1 MLSGRTPLFTLMLAL
16 ILVVTVAGNL
26 LVVHAQQTG
35 NGADA
40 CLVAVDQNG
49 HMRLLGPDSN
59 GKYRDDIQP
68 NEFAIDLPSLQSIVT
83 LNSGL
88 GSLQSM
94 FNSLNSTV
102 SQQQTKIT
110 QLEQRIAALESSAN
124 ASANGTF
131 INDSSLVLNLP
142 LYELLGSSFLSRDAY
157 GHLVTVTG
165 TALTP
170 QGRAFNGTSDLMT
183 IAHDSTLKPDQYTV
197 EIWLKPDADVSI
209 YRDIITSI
217 QNGDGNLQ
225 GYHIRVDQGTGRV
238 LARSGSGTLNS
249 VVTGNTINDNSW
261 HHVVA
266 VLNTSNLTLY
276 QEGVLVNQT
285 ARRPGIYYD
294 SSDPRIGHQYGWFK
308 GVIGEIRIY
317 NRALTPQEIQKNY
330 LTTKARY
337 Q

>member
-1 MLSGRTPLFTLMLAL
+1 MLSGRTPLFTLILAF
-16 ILVVTVAGNL
+16 ILVVTVVGNL
-26 LVVHAQQTG
+26 VIVHAAQQTG

-40 CLVAVDQNG
+40 YRVAVDQNG

-94 FNSLNSTV
+94 FNTLNSTV
-102 SQQQTKIT
+102 SQQQIKIT
-110 QLEQRIAALESSAN
+110 QLEQRIAALES
-124 ASANGTF
+124 SANGTF

-142 LYELLGSSFLSRDAY
+142 LYELQGNSFLSRDAY

-165 TALTP
+165 TVWTP

-183 IAHDSTLKPDQYTV
+183 IAHNSTIKPDQYTV

-238 LARSGSGTLNS
+238 LARSGNGTLNS
-249 VVTGNTINDNSW
+249 VVVGNAINDNAW

-308 GVIGEIRIY
+308 GIIGEIRIY

-330 LTTKARY
+330 LATKARY